1 MRSVR
6 RTARSRILTRV
17 CQAVHRASK
26 SASRRSRSAESSSAP
41 KGAVAMN
48 KVCNMSA
55 PGDALAKVEG
65 QLSRRAQESESASIS
80 CGTSLALPRLHGH
93 HTSSFTKQKE
103 SDIDALPNEAPKWR
117 PGVIGMLG

>member
-1 MRSVR
+1 
-6 RTARSRILTRV
+6 
-17 CQAVHRASK
+17 
-26 SASRRSRSAESSSAP
+26 
-41 KGAVAMN
+41 MN

-93 HTSSFTKQKE
+93 HTTSFTKEKE
-103 SDIDALPNEAPKWR
+103 SDIDALPNEAPEWR
-117 PGVIGMLG
+117 PGVIGFLGLVVQDDAEQRVVDLEPIRVVDEPHR